1 MNRSKG
7 TYLQGVIDAEQL
19 AKDSLGFD
27 ESKVIRILENSLT
40 SLEIYYDGYD
50 YIEGFRH
57 YIEYFKT
64 YLELIK
70 EN

>member
-19 AKDSLGFD
+19 AKDPLEFD

-40 SLEIYYDGYD
+40 SLEIYYDGYG